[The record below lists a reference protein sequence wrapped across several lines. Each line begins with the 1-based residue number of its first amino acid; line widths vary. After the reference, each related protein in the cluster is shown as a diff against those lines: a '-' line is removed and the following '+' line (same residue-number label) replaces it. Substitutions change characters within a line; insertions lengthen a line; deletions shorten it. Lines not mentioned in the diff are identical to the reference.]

1 MSTIIISLNNRND
14 ESLITELLR
23 RLGIPF
29 QLREELV
36 EPEQRAVNQL
46 RAGLRDALLEAEAIR
61 KGQQEGTT
69 WQAFLAELDAPRKRG
84 EESLEMEGTDDLS
97 HSFSQFQT

>member
-1 MSTIIISLNNRND
+1 MSTIIISLNNTRD

-23 RLGIPF
+23 RLRIPF
-29 QLREELV
+29 QMRDDEAMQ
-36 EPEQRAVNQL
+36 EQRAMNQL

-69 WQAFLAELDAPRKRG
+69 WEAFLAELDAPRKRG
-84 EESLEMEGTDDLS
+84 EELLEMEETDG
-97 HSFSQFQT
+97 

>member
-1 MSTIIISLNNRND
+1 MMSTIIISLKNRSD

-29 QLREELV
+29 QMRDDWV
-36 EPEQRAVNQL
+36 TQEPRAVNQL
-46 RAGLRDALLEAEAIR
+46 RAGLRDALLEAEAIG

-69 WQAFLAELDAPRKRG
+69 WQAFLAELDQ
-84 EESLEMEGTDDLS
+84 ESLKMEGTDG
-97 HSFSQFQT
+97 

>member
-1 MSTIIISLNNRND
+1 MSTIIISLKDTGD

-29 QLREELV
+29 QIRDDGV
-36 EPEQRAVNQL
+36 MQEQRAVNQL
-46 RAGLRDALLEAEAIR
+46 RAGLQEALLEAEAIS

-84 EESLEMEGTDDLS
+84 EESLETEGIDG
-97 HSFSQFQT
+97 

>member
-1 MSTIIISLNNRND
+1 MSTIIISLNNTRD

-23 RLGIPF
+23 RLRIPF
-29 QLREELV
+29 QMRDDGAMQ
-36 EPEQRAVNQL
+36 EQRAVNQL

-69 WQAFLAELDAPRKRG
+69 WQAFLAELDQ
-84 EESLEMEGTDDLS
+84 ESLEMEEIDG
-97 HSFSQFQT
+97 